1 MPERLRQAVGGP
13 AFDIRAVGAAA
24 NHGSQP
30 IDTSELLQIAR
41 GLSRIEPD
49 QKPQTAAPSFGVE
62 PAWTP
67 TPQTFEPRFERSTDP
82 PAGAPAPEIV
92 MLPPDLAEALAHV
105 FRHGEPV
112 DAQRTEPP
120 PAPLPHREVYVPPPA
135 PREPT
140 PARPAHDPLPSAIS
154 KPVRSEAAEQAE
166 PVWPAIAMTLT
177 LAVAVAIGLL
187 LILGKHSGPAA
198 KTAATARTTPAP
210 VIWGDDNRAGAVT
223 TLRASATPH
232 ASSKYE
238 RDAVALA
245 QTHIASGELDTARAI
260 LEVAA
265 TEGGAEARLLLGET
279 YDPNVLA
286 AWGVTQG
293 ATDVARAR
301 DLYLS
306 ALALG
311 DERARRRLQALD

>member
-13 AFDIRAVGAAA
+13 AFDVRTVEVAA
-24 NHGSQP
+24 HQGSQA

-41 GLSRIEPD
+41 GLSRIEP
-49 QKPQTAAPSFGVE
+49 E
-62 PAWTP
+62 P
-67 TPQTFEPRFERSTDP
+67 TPEPSPRSPEPEPGWLAHRSPEPNFEPS
-82 PAGAPAPEIV
+82 PAVRAHAPAPEIV

-105 FRHGEPV
+105 FRHGGDPADE
-112 DAQRTEPP
+112 ARAEAPP
-120 PAPLPHREVYVPPPA
+120 PLAPHHDVYVPAATHAEPPM
-135 PREPT
+135 
-140 PARPAHDPLPSAIS
+140 ARPVAEPLPTAIS
-154 KPVRSEAAEQAE
+154 KPVRSEAAEQSDSA
-166 PVWPAIAMTLT
+166 WPAVVMTLT
-177 LAVAVAIGLL
+177 LAVAIAIGLL

-198 KTAATARTTPAP
+198 KTTATARSSPAP
-210 VIWGDDNRAGAVT
+210 VIWGDDNRSGALAAIT
-223 TLRASATPH
+223 ASTGAAP
-232 ASSKYE
+232 ASKHE

-245 QTHIASGELDTARAI
+245 QGHIASGELETARAI

-265 TEGGAEARLLLGET
+265 ADGGAEARLLLGET

-311 DERARRRLQALD
+311 DERARRRLQALE

>member
-13 AFDIRAVGAAA
+13 AFDVHAVPEAV
-24 NHGSQP
+24 HRGSQP
-30 IDTSELLQIAR
+30 IDTSALLQIAR
-41 GLSRIEPD
+41 GLSRIEAEPA
-49 QKPQTAAPSFGVE
+49 PAPAPAAPSFAPE
-62 PAWTP
+62 LAWSP
-67 TPQTFEPRFERSTDP
+67 LQPEHSGSPQAA
-82 PAGAPAPEIV
+82 PAGAPPPEIV
-92 MLPPDLAEALAHV
+92 MLPPDLAEALAQV
-105 FRHGEPV
+105 FRHGETLEAPK
-112 DAQRTEPP
+112 AEAL
-120 PAPLPHREVYVPPPA
+120 PAPPHHDVYVPPPA
-135 PREPT
+135 DEAPP
-140 PARPAHDPLPSAIS
+140 PPRPADPLPTAIS

-166 PVWPAIAMTLT
+166 PVWPAVAMTLT
-177 LAVAVAIGLL
+177 LAVAIAIGLL

-198 KTAATARTTPAP
+198 KTAATSRSTPAP
-210 VIWGDDNRAGAVT
+210 VIWGDDNRAGTLT
-223 TLRASATPH
+223 TLRASATPLTT
-232 ASSKYE
+232 SKHE
-238 RDAVALA
+238 RDALTLA
-245 QTHIASGELDTARAI
+245 QTHIASGELETARAI

-265 TEGGAEARLLLGET
+265 ADGGAEARLLLGET